1 MRRREGSR
9 GRGKGKREGKLEISL
24 TTGMLQCVCVCVCV
38 CALHPLKLQSPIS
51 TQSCQ
56 QIDLLDYF
64 HSLTP
69 STHYVMHAHT
79 CTSSHHLLPTLTP
92 VHTPPQPPPLH
103 THPYAPRPHSCPC
116 SNMLEVQ
123 QWIIALNQAAAMYS
137 NAPLASAVGS
147 QNKFVRPMY
156 PMKPASSDS
165 VRGGEERGRGRR
177 NWMWGCVASS
187 LICVPSC
194 RGGCNSVALGDTLGY
209 M

>member
-1 MRRREGSR
+1 
-9 GRGKGKREGKLEISL
+9 
-24 TTGMLQCVCVCVCV
+24 MLQCVCVCVCV
-38 CALHPLKLQSPIS
+38 CALHPLKLQSPIF

-92 VHTPPQPPPLH
+92 VHTPPTPPPLH

-177 NWMWGCVASS
+177 NWTWGCVASS

-194 RGGCNSVALGDTLGY
+194 GGGCNRVWLWVIHWVICS
-209 M
+209 